1 MGNTNNNSVEA
12 DNGKAKPDPLDFIRE
27 IVANDLASGKHTSTV
42 TRFPPEPNGYLH
54 IGHAKSICLNFGI
67 ALENES
73 GVCHLRFDDT
83 NPAKEDVEYVNSIKE
98 DVQWLGFDWGKNI
111 FFASDYFEKLYDFA
125 VELIRAGRA
134 FVCELTL
141 DEIAEHRGTPTEPGR
156 NSPYRDRSPEE
167 NLELFQRMRDGEFDD
182 GTRVLRAK
190 IDMASPNLHMRDP
203 VLYRIRKTPHH
214 RTGNKWC
221 LYPMYDFTHCLS
233 DSIEGIT
240 HSLCTLEFEVHR
252 PLYDWVLDNVTIDCR
267 PRQIEFARLNLTY
280 TVLSKRKLLKLVE
293 EGHAGGWD
301 DPRMP
306 TVSGLRRRGYT
317 PASIRSFCKTI
328 GMTKFNSLTD
338 VALLEH
344 SIRQDLNDT
353 TPRRMAVLR
362 PLKVVIT
369 NFDEGKVEELDAA
382 NHPKDSDAG
391 TRTVP
396 FTREIYVERDD
407 FMEEPPAKFFRLGP
421 GREVRLRF
429 AYFITCNEVIRNAAG
444 EVTELHCTYDPET
457 RGGNAPD
464 GRKVKGTIHWVSA
477 AHAHEAEVRLYD
489 RLFTVENPNKEEDGE
504 TYLDHLNPGSLEVI
518 SDARLEPGLAK
529 AEPGERFQFERL
541 GYFCADVTNSQ
552 PGEPVFNRTVTLR
565 DTWTRQQGKR

>member
-1 MGNTNNNSVEA
+1 
-12 DNGKAKPDPLDFIRE
+12 
-27 IVANDLASGKHTSTV
+27 
-42 TRFPPEPNGYLH
+42 
-54 IGHAKSICLNFGI
+54 
-67 ALENES
+67 
-73 GVCHLRFDDT
+73 
-83 NPAKEDVEYVNSIKE
+83 
-98 DVQWLGFDWGKNI
+98 
-111 FFASDYFEKLYDFA
+111 
-125 VELIRAGRA
+125 
-134 FVCELTL
+134 
-141 DEIAEHRGTPTEPGR
+141 
-156 NSPYRDRSPEE
+156 
-167 NLELFQRMRDGEFDD
+167 
-182 GTRVLRAK
+182 
-190 IDMASPNLHMRDP
+190 
-203 VLYRIRKTPHH
+203 
-214 RTGNKWC
+214 
-221 LYPMYDFTHCLS
+221 
-233 DSIEGIT
+233 
-240 HSLCTLEFEVHR
+240 
-252 PLYDWVLDNVTIDCR
+252 
-267 PRQIEFARLNLTY
+267 
-280 TVLSKRKLLKLVE
+280 
-293 EGHAGGWD
+293 
-301 DPRMP
+301 
-306 TVSGLRRRGYT
+306 
-317 PASIRSFCKTI
+317 
-328 GMTKFNSLTD
+328 
-338 VALLEH
+338 
-344 SIRQDLNDT
+344 
-353 TPRRMAVLR
+353 MAVLR

-382 NHPKDSDAG
+382 NHPKDPDAG

-489 RLFTVENPNKEEDGE
+489 RLFTVENPNKEEDSK